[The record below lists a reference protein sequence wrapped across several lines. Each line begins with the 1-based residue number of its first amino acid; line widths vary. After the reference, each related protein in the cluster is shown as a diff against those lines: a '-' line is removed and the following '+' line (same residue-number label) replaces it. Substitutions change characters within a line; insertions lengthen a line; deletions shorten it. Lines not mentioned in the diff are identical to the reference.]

1 MYKRKVIKTTFTTS
15 VYRLYFLSIH
25 SNIWADEHSLISTRF
40 PIIRRIAFLQTR
52 RRQRSIEEN
61 RGQLIGEEN
70 PPRNIYFERCRE
82 RARERDRDRG
92 AEGA

>member
-15 VYRLYFLSIH
+15 VYRLCSFSLIH
-25 SNIWADEHSLISTRF
+25 SNIWADEHSSISTRF

-82 RARERDRDRG
+82 RDRDRG